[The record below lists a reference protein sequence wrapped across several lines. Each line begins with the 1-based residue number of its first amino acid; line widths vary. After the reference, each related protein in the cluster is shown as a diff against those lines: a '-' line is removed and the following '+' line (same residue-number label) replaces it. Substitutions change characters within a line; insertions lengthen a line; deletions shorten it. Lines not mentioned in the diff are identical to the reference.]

1 MTQRLAEN
9 PLSTPTQP
17 VPFDRIAAEHVVPS
31 VRALIE
37 ESNAALD
44 AIGDDSAAPT
54 YDNTLLALERATEK
68 LEYAMG
74 VIEHLES
81 VATTAEFRAAYNSI
95 LPEVSALWS
104 GVPLR
109 PALWQ
114 RLCAFSKTA
123 EAGALEPTPRR
134 FLDKTLDDFRRHGAE
149 LDEAKKSELREVD
162 KDLSQ
167 LTTRFAQQV
176 LDASNAFELL
186 IDDEAELA
194 GLPASALAAARDSA
208 ASKGKAGY
216 RLTLQAPSVMAVLSY
231 ADSADL
237 RQRIWSAFNQR
248 ATVGELDN
256 RPLVRDILALRR
268 RKANLLGFANFADLV
283 TQDRMAKDGKTAQE
297 FVAALSERTRAAFER
312 ETAELFEFRRSLE
325 GPESPALRPWDV
337 GYYSEKLRRS
347 LYDFDE
353 EELRAFFPAERVL
366 GGAFDVA
373 KKLFGI
379 QIEPVADLPV
389 WHPDVR
395 AYRILD
401 GDTST
406 LGVFY
411 VDLYPR
417 ENKRDGAWMHGLLNA
432 VPSGSTLPHP
442 AAQAHVALFCSNA
455 NPPAGGKPSLMNHRE
470 VETIFHEFGHLL
482 HHCLSKVPV
491 RSLAGTRVAQDFVEL
506 PSQIMEN
513 WCSEK
518 TALDTFAAHYESGA
532 PVPAVMVDR
541 LIRARNFRAASA
553 QMRQLGFAA
562 VDLALHIDY
571 SPERH
576 GDVNAYANSI
586 LQRYAPTQFPE
597 SYALIASFNHL
608 FSHSVGYAAGYY
620 SYKWAEVLD
629 ADAFTRFKTEGLFSQ
644 KVGMEFRAHVLSQ
657 GDSEDP
663 MALFKAFMG
672 REPRLEPMMERQ
684 GLSP

>member
-1 MTQRLAEN
+1 MTQRPAET

-31 VRALIE
+31 VRSLIE
-37 ESNAALD
+37 ASNAALD
-44 AIGDDSAAPT
+44 AIGDEQSPPT

-81 VATTAEFRAAYNSI
+81 VATTPEFRAAYNTI

-109 PALWQ
+109 AALWQ
-114 RLCAFSKTA
+114 RLLAFSQTP
-123 EAGALEPTPRR
+123 EAHELSGTPKR

-149 LDEAKKSELREVD
+149 LDEAQKQELREVD
-162 KDLSQ
+162 RELSQ

-176 LDASNAFELL
+176 LDSSNAFELL
-186 IDDEAELA
+186 VSDEAELS

-208 ASKGKAGY
+208 ASKGKTGY
-216 RLTLQAPSVMAVLSY
+216 RLTLQAPSVTAVLSY
-231 ADSADL
+231 ADSAAL
-237 RQRIWSAFNQR
+237 RKRIWCAYNQR
-248 ATVGELDN
+248 ATEGPLDN
-256 RPLVRDILALRR
+256 RPLVRDILRLRR

-283 TQDRMAKDGKTAQE
+283 TQDRMAKDGKTAQA
-297 FVAALSERTRAAFER
+297 FVETLSERTRAAFER
-312 ETAELFEFRRSLE
+312 ETQELIDFRRQLE
-325 GPESPALRPWDV
+325 GPDCPRLEPWDV

-366 GGAFDVA
+366 AGAFDVA
-373 KKLFGI
+373 KQLFGVK
-379 QIEPVADLPV
+379 IEQVDDMPV

-401 GDTST
+401 SDGST

-432 VPSGSTLPHP
+432 TPP
-442 AAQAHVALFCSNA
+442 APHVALFCSNA

-482 HHCLSKVPV
+482 HHCLSKVSV

-518 TALDTFAAHYESGA
+518 TALDTFAAHYETGA
-532 PVPAVMVDR
+532 PVPAEMVER

-571 SPERH
+571 SPERD
-576 GDVNAYANSI
+576 GDVNAYANAI

-629 ADAFTRFKTEGLFSQ
+629 ADAFTRFKSEGLFNQ
-644 KVGMEFRAHVLSQ
+644 KVGMEFRNHVLAR

-663 MALFKAFMG
+663 MTLFKAFMG
-672 REPRLEPMMERQ
+672 REPRLEPMLERQ
-684 GLSP
+684 GLSA

>member
-1 MTQRLAEN
+1 MMQRPAEN
-9 PLSTPTQP
+9 PLLVPTQP
-17 VPFDRIAAEHVVPS
+17 VPFQRIAAEHVVPG
-31 VRALIE
+31 VRALVE
-37 ESNAALD
+37 QTNAALD
-44 AIGDDSAAPT
+44 AIGNDQSTPT
-54 YDNTLLALERATEK
+54 YANTMFALEQATEK

-74 VIEHLES
+74 VVEHLES
-81 VATTAEFRAAYNSI
+81 VATTPDFRAAYNTI

-109 PALWQ
+109 PLLWQ
-114 RLCAFSKTA
+114 RLLAFSRTD
-123 EAGALEPTPRR
+123 EAARLEATTKR
-134 FLDKTLDDFRRHGAE
+134 FLGKTLDDFRRHGAQ
-149 LDEAKKSELREVD
+149 LDDDKKRELREVD
-162 KDLSQ
+162 RDLSQ

-186 IDDEAELA
+186 IDSDAELA

-208 ASKGKAGY
+208 ALKGKTGY
-216 RLTLQAPSVMAVLSY
+216 RLTLQAPSVAAVLSY
-231 ADSADL
+231 AENAEL
-237 RQRIWSAFNQR
+237 RKQVWCGFNQR
-248 ATVGELDN
+248 ATEGVLDN
-256 RPLVRDILALRR
+256 RPLVRDILKLRR
-268 RKANLLGFANFADLV
+268 QKANLLGFANFADLV
-283 TQDRMAKDGKTAQE
+283 TQDRMAKTGETAQD
-297 FVAALSERTRAAFER
+297 FVTRLSERTRAAFER
-312 ETAELFEFRRSLE
+312 ETAELTAFRQKLE
-325 GPESPALRPWDV
+325 GPSASKLEPWDV

-353 EELRAFFPAERVL
+353 EELRAFFPVERVL
-366 GGAFDVA
+366 AGAFEVA
-373 KKLFGI
+373 RRLFGI
-379 QIEPVADLPV
+379 SIEQVTDLPV
-389 WHPDVR
+389 WHADVR
-395 AYRILD
+395 AYRIVD
-401 GDTST
+401 GDGSA

-432 VPSGSTLPHP
+432 TPPD
-442 AAQAHVALFCSNA
+442 AHVALFCANA
-455 NPPAGGKPSLMNHRE
+455 TPPAGGKPSLLNHRE

-518 TALDTFAAHYESGA
+518 TALDTFAAHYETGA
-532 PVPAVMVDR
+532 PVPSVMVDR
-541 LIRARNFRAASA
+541 LIEARNFRAASA

-571 SPERH
+571 LPEQD
-576 GDVNAYANSI
+576 GDVNAYANKV

-629 ADAFTRFKTEGLFSQ
+629 ADAFTRFKAEGLFNSQ
-644 KVGMEFRAHVLSQ
+644 VGMEFRTHVLSQ
-657 GDSEDP
+657 GDSQDP
-663 MALFKAFMG
+663 MLLFKAFMG

-684 GLSP
+684 GLAP

>member
-17 VPFDRIAAEHVVPS
+17 VPFDRIAAEHVVPG
-31 VRALIE
+31 VRALVE
-37 ESNAALD
+37 ASNADLD
-44 AIGDDSAAPT
+44 AIGNDQSTAT

-74 VIEHLES
+74 LVEHLES
-81 VATTAEFRAAYNSI
+81 VATTPEFRAAYNTI
-95 LPEVSALWS
+95 LPEVSAFWS

-114 RLCAFSKTA
+114 RLLAFSKTA
-123 EAGALEPTPRR
+123 EARELAPTPKR

-149 LDEAKKSELREVD
+149 LDEDKKRELRDVD
-162 KDLSQ
+162 QQLSQ

-176 LDASNAFELL
+176 LDASNAFELV
-186 IDDEAELA
+186 IDDEAELS

-216 RLTLQAPSVMAVLSY
+216 RLTLQAPSVTAVLSY
-231 ADSADL
+231 ADNASL
-237 RQRIWSAFNQR
+237 RKRIWSAYNQR
-248 ATVGELDN
+248 ATEGELDN
-256 RPLVRDILALRR
+256 RPLVREILALRR

-312 ETAELFEFRRSLE
+312 ETAELFAFRRELE
-325 GPESPALRPWDV
+325 GPESSPLAPWDV

-373 KKLFGI
+373 KQLFGI
-379 QIEPVADLPV
+379 QIEPLTDMPV
-389 WHPDVR
+389 WNRDVQ

-401 GDTST
+401 DDGSA

-432 VPSGSTLPHP
+432 VPSP
-442 AAQAHVALFCSNA
+442 ATEPPQTHVALFCSNA

-518 TALDTFAAHYESGA
+518 TALDTFAAHYETGA
-532 PVPAVMVDR
+532 PVPAMMVDR

-571 SPERH
+571 SPERD
-576 GDVNAYANSI
+576 GDVNAYANSV
-586 LQRYAPTQFPE
+586 LQGYAPTKFPE

-629 ADAFTRFKTEGLFSQ
+629 ADAFTRFKSEGLFNRR
-644 KVGMEFRAHVLSQ
+644 VGVAFREHVLSQ
-657 GDSEDP
+657 GDAEDP
-663 MALFKAFMG
+663 MQLFKAFMG

-684 GLSP
+684 GLAP